1 MQYLTLRRVTV
12 IGLAGSLMLAMGT
25 KMVALGTTLAILI
38 TVVLAYLMHKH
49 RDKLVK
55 LHQRREAEFAVP
67 RPNDAM
73 LWRTKPRL
81 SDMAPGLVVFG
92 PCFLVLAYLQSQQS
106 QIPERLF
113 MRLVYEL
120 FGPFGITALM
130 CYFGLTSTVYGLEI
144 LISQRLQKRG
154 T

>member
-1 MQYLTLRRVTV
+1 MQYLTIRRVAV
-12 IGLAGSLMLAMGT
+12 MGLTGSLMLAMVT
-25 KMVALGTTLAILI
+25 RMVALGMALAIFI
-38 TVVLAYLMHKH
+38 TIVLAYLMHKN
-49 RDKLVK
+49 RGALAK

-92 PCFLVLAYLQSQQS
+92 PCFLVLAYLQSERPE
-106 QIPERLF
+106 IPERLF

-120 FGPFGITALM
+120 FGPLGITALM